1 VTQIIVGHRVAT
13 CTSFW
18 TGGAVVVDDGGHR
31 VATCTYLTGG
41 NGLCFIP
48 RRHDAKKE
56 ERGSSAAE
64 MML

>member
-1 VTQIIVGHRVAT
+1 MTQIIGGHRVAT

-41 NGLCFIP
+41 
-48 RRHDAKKE
+48 A
-56 ERGSSAAE
+56 
-64 MML
+64 MMLRRKREVVQQRK